1 MIANLD
7 CRSGDATMGL
17 PSRVQC
23 CIAGGGPA
31 GLMLGYL
38 LSRAGVCVLVLE
50 KHADFLRDFRGD
62 TVHPSTLEIMY
73 ELGFLDRFLKLPHQK
88 VERLAGQVGSTPV
101 MIADFR
107 HLPVHEKYIAM
118 MPQWDFL
125 DFLAAEGKRFPGF
138 NLALSAEA
146 TGLIEEEGKVVGGAA
161 QGKVVGIKVKTAE
174 GPKDIRAD
182 LVVAADGRNS
192 VLRERA
198 GLEIDDLG
206 APMDALWFKL
216 PFRDGDTGQTMGRF
230 GAGYILAMLYR
241 GDYWQCAYVIPKG
254 SLETLKAGG
263 LEAFRDA
270 VAAAAPFERARM
282 SAIASWDDVKLLT
295 VRVDRLRQ
303 WYRPGFLC
311 IGDAAHAMSPVG
323 GVGVNLAVQDAVAA
337 ANILA
342 KPLLGKALDV
352 SDLKAVQ
359 RRRSFP
365 TRVTQAIQV
374 AVQNNIIGPTLAR
387 REQPKPPLALR
398 LMQRF
403 PVLQRIPAR
412 IVGLGVR
419 REHVAGF
426 IRNAQGGR

>member
-1 MIANLD
+1 
-7 CRSGDATMGL
+7 
-17 PSRVQC
+17 
-23 CIAGGGPA
+23 
-31 GLMLGYL
+31 MLGYL
-38 LSRAGVCVLVLE
+38 LARAGVCTLILE

-73 ELGFLDRFLKLPHQK
+73 ELGFLDRFLNLPHQK
-88 VERLAGQVGSTPV
+88 VERLAGLVGTTPV

-107 HLPVHEKYIAM
+107 HLPVHERYIAM

-125 DFLAAEGKRFPGF
+125 NFLAAEGKQFPGF
-138 NLALSAEA
+138 NLALNAEA
-146 TGLIEEEGKVVGGAA
+146 TDLIEEG
-161 QGKVVGIKVKTAE
+161 GKVVGIKVRTAE
-174 GPKDIRAD
+174 GPKEIHAD

-216 PFRDGDTGQTMGRF
+216 PFREGDTGETMGRF
-230 GAGYILAMLYR
+230 GAGSILALLFR

-254 SLETLKAGG
+254 SLEKLKVRG
-263 LEAFRDA
+263 LEGFRDA
-270 VAAAAPFERARM
+270 VAAASPFGRERM
-282 SAIASWDDVKLLT
+282 NAITSWDDVKLLT

-303 WYRPGFLC
+303 WWKPGFIC
-311 IGDAAHAMSPVG
+311 IGDAAHAMSPIG

-342 KPLLGKALDV
+342 EPLLTKSLDV
-352 SDLKAVQ
+352 ADLKAVQ

-374 AVQNNIIGPTLAR
+374 AAQNNIIGPTLKL
-387 REQPKPPLALR
+387 REQPKPPLPLR
-398 LMQRF
+398 LMQKY
-403 PVLQRIPAR
+403 PILQRIPAR

-419 REHVAGF
+419 REHVADF
-426 IRNAQGGR
+426 IRNAKGGR

>member
-1 MIANLD
+1 
-7 CRSGDATMGL
+7 
-17 PSRVQC
+17 
-23 CIAGGGPA
+23 
-31 GLMLGYL
+31 
-38 LSRAGVCVLVLE
+38 
-50 KHADFLRDFRGD
+50 
-62 TVHPSTLEIMY
+62 MY

-88 VERLAGQVGSTPV
+88 VRQLGGQVGTTPV
-101 MIADFR
+101 MIADFS

-125 DFLAAEGKRFPGF
+125 NFLADEAKRFPGF
-138 NLALSAEA
+138 NLALNAEA
-146 TGLIEEEGKVVGGAA
+146 TDLIEEGGVVGGAAQSKVVGGAA
-161 QGKVVGIKVKTAE
+161 QSKVAGGAAQLKVAGGAAQAKVVGLRVKTDE
-174 GPKDIRAD
+174 GLKEVRAD

-198 GLEIDDLG
+198 GLDIDDLG

-216 PFRDGDTGQTMGRF
+216 PVRPGDTGETMGRF
-230 GAGYILAMLYR
+230 GAGYILALLFR

-263 LEAFRDA
+263 LDAFRDA
-270 VAAAAPFERARM
+270 VTQASPFERDRM
-282 SAIASWDDVKLLT
+282 DAITSWDDVKLLT
-295 VRVDRLRQ
+295 VRVDRLTQ
-303 WYRPGFLC
+303 WWKPGFIC
-311 IGDAAHAMSPVG
+311 IGDAAHAMSPIG

-342 KPLLGKALDV
+342 EPLLTRSLDV
-352 SDLKAVQ
+352 ADLKAVQ

-374 AVQNNIIGPTLAR
+374 AMQNSIIGPTLQSR
-387 REQPKPPLALR
+387 VQPTPPLPLR

-403 PVLQRIPAR
+403 PILRRIPAR
-412 IVGLGVR
+412 ILGLGVR
-419 REHVAGF
+419 REHVADF